1 MSKAK
6 YGDTVKIHVKQK
18 LEDGTVIYSTE
29 NHNPLKFKIGEGRLI
44 LGLENA
50 VVGMSPGDKK
60 TEKVPPEQ
68 AFGLR
73 RDKFVFNIDRNWLP
87 PRIKPKVGMEL
98 DMGSSEERH
107 MTRVRIID
115 VSESEVT
122 IDMNHPLAGK
132 SFIFDIELLA
142 LAC

>member
-6 YGDTVKIHVKQK
+6 YGDSVKIHVKEK
-18 LEDGTVIYSTE
+18 LEDGTVIYSTV
-29 NHNPLKFKIGEGRLI
+29 NNDPLKFKIGERKLI
-44 LGLENA
+44 PGLENA
-50 VVGMSPGDKK
+50 VIGMSPGDKK

-68 AFGLR
+68 AFGPR
-73 RDKFVFNIDRNWLP
+73 KDKFVFNIDRNAIP
-87 PRIKPKVGMEL
+87 QRIKPKVGMEL
-98 DMGSSEERH
+98 DMGRPEDRH

-132 SFIFDIELLA
+132 SLIFDVELLA
-142 LAC
+142 LT